1 MLKKHSQMGD
11 PSFTR
16 SEVARIL
23 NITPLT
29 IANREKRGQY
39 PQPNRDLNGYRTYT
53 LNEVLN
59 LQLTTYN
66 KIDTRPIMSILYDK
80 GYQDEKDKKVLA
92 QIIDDAL
99 NRRQGL
105 A

>member
-1 MLKKHSQMGD
+1 MTRKKSQVGD
-11 PSFTR
+11 PVFTR

-29 IANREKRGQY
+29 VANREKRGQY
-39 PQPNRDLNGYRTYT
+39 PKPSRDLNGYRTYS

-66 KIDTRPIMSILYDK
+66 KIDTRPIMSLLYDK
-80 GYQDEKDKKVLA
+80 GYQDKKILG
-92 QIIDDAL
+92 QMIDDVL
-99 NRRQGL
+99 NRRQGIV
-105 A
+105 